1 MKQNESNKLSLPC
14 PPQKRMVVVAVLL
27 AIALVGWGILEARAF
42 QIAGLQEGSASEQPA
57 EALQR
62 RVHEF
67 YGLLQ
72 TQQVSRAEQYVTKES
87 RELLRDQVGKPFLGF
102 RVVSATVN
110 PDGKSGNAVVELNVM
125 MPFSP
130 APVPIQRNSQWE
142 IEDGEWRVM
151 LVEAPPVNTGD
162 MLALKTKEAEK
173 PEELKFV
180 GHTFG
185 LGVMKPG
192 EVKEA
197 RYPFENVT
205 DHVVTIKSI
214 ETDCDCLKNKTEKL
228 VYKPGEKG
236 EVVVDFDSTN
246 YEYAFLNTMVV
257 TTSPGDVKSYLR
269 IGAQVVP
276 RAIAFPDKEPEA
288 AKQ

>member
-1 MKQNESNKLSLPC
+1 MMQYESHQLGLPRQPRRLSWGG
-14 PPQKRMVVVAVLL
+14 MILL
-27 AIALVGWGILEARAF
+27 AIAVVGCGVPRARGF
-42 QIAGLQEGSASEQPA
+42 QIAGLQDGGASEQPG

-62 RVHEF
+62 RVQEF

-72 TQQVSRAEQYVTKES
+72 TRQISRAEQYATKES

-102 RVVSATVN
+102 RVVSATMN
-110 PDGKSGNAVVELNVM
+110 ADGKSGNAAVELNVM

-130 APVPIQRNSQWE
+130 TPVPIQRTSHWK
-142 IEDGEWRVM
+142 IEDGEWRVE
-151 LVEAPPVNTGD
+151 LAEAPPVNTGD
-162 MLALKTKEAEK
+162 MLALQTKEAEK

-180 GHTFG
+180 GHKFG

-205 DHVVTIKSI
+205 DHVVKIKSI
-214 ETDCDCLKNKTEKL
+214 ETDCDCLKDKTEKL
-228 VYKPGEKG
+228 EYQPGEKG
-236 EVVVDFDSTN
+236 AVVVDFDSTN
-246 YEYAFLNTMVV
+246 YEYTFMNTMVV
-257 TTSPGDVKSYLR
+257 TTNPGDVKSYLE

-276 RAIAFPDKEPEA
+276 RAIAFPEKQPEA